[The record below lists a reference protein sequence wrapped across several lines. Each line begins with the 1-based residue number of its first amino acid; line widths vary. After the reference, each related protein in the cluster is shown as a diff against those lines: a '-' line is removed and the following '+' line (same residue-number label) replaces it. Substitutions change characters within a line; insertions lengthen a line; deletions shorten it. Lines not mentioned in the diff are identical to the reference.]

1 MRNTVKLCRICEASV
16 MLWMCRKKSRC
27 SGDTQNRDLKI
38 LSLFPSLCVNY
49 INISLSVCLPAS
61 VCNPIPPLM
70 TPAQFTGG
78 PLARPTASQTTPT
91 QVLPQFR
98 APPPSKF
105 SEEGFVWTEPATV
118 EVWRPMLQKHQSE
131 KVIQRL
137 PDHRYTNTSAHPV
150 TLVVFL

>member
-1 MRNTVKLCRICEASV
+1 
-16 MLWMCRKKSRC
+16 MCRMWGICNVVNVKK
-27 SGDTQNRDLKI
+27 KI
-38 LSLFPSLCVNY
+38 QMLRGHTLRLGIWRSCLYFSLCVY
-49 INISLSVCLPAS
+49 YMKISFSICFPAS

-78 PLARPTASQTTPT
+78 PLAQPTASQTTPT

-105 SEEGFVWTEPATV
+105 SEEGFGWTEPATV
-118 EVWRPMLQKHQSE
+118 EAWRPVHQKHQSE
-131 KVIQRL
+131 KIIQRP

-150 TLVVFL
+150 TLVVCL